1 MGLDMYLC
9 KKNDDEEQ
17 MEVICHWRKA
27 NEIHRWFCDHVA
39 HRELDD
45 CEEVEVTLDDLR
57 RLMVTCVK
65 VLDKSELVEG
75 EATGSRYNLIT
86 NRYEQYTYT
95 QMYIKDPRVAEQLL
109 PTQDGFFFG
118 STTYDEWYIEDLL
131 DTVNALSK
139 VLLDNLHEQ
148 EKPTFHYYGWW

>member
-9 KKNDDEEQ
+9 KKSDDGNQ
-17 MEVICHWRKA
+17 GEVVCYWRKA
-27 NEIHRWFCDHVA
+27 NAIHRWFCEHVA

-57 RLMVTCVK
+57 ELMSACVQ
-65 VLDKSELVEG
+65 VLDRCKLVEC
-75 EATGSRYNLIT
+75 ETTGSRYNLIT

-95 QMYIKDPRVAEQLL
+95 RMVVKDPRIAERLL
-109 PTQDGFFFG
+109 PTRDGFFFG
-118 STTYDEWYIEDLL
+118 GTTYDEWYVDSLL
-131 DTVNALSK
+131 ETVHMLSK